1 MHSLLYLPIILL
13 ILTVFFLIRAEYR
26 KNKLHISIFKPALT
40 ILVIAV
46 VVTAM
51 LSGDQMS
58 PAYSVFILLALLFSL
73 GGDIALIFQEN
84 QKAFRLGLLLFLIT
98 HIIYASAFVRFSG
111 LAVASLAGTVTLAVL
126 AAVVYMVLYPQLG
139 SLKIPVL
146 IYILIISYMLN
157 RAIATHISPV
167 FSSLQAWR
175 ISIGAALFY
184 LSDLMLALN
193 RFGYPFKSNRL
204 SLVLY
209 YGGQLGIA
217 LSTFGQ

>member
-1 MHSLLYLPIILL
+1 MHSLLSPLIVLL
-13 ILTVFFLIRAEYR
+13 ILAVFFLIRAEYR
-26 KNKLHISIFKPALT
+26 KNKLHISIFKPAST
-40 ILVIAV
+40 ILIIAV

-58 PAYSVFILLALLFSL
+58 QAYSVFILLGLFFSL
-73 GGDIALIFQEN
+73 GGDIALIFQEK

-98 HIIYASAFVRFSG
+98 HIIYAFAFVRFSG
-111 LAVASLAGTVTLAVL
+111 LVVASLAGTVTLAVL

-193 RFGYPFKSNRL
+193 RFGYPFKSNRI

>member
-1 MHSLLYLPIILL
+1 MHSLLSPLIVLL
-13 ILTVFFLIRAEYR
+13 ILAVFFLIRAEYR
-26 KNKLHISIFKPALT
+26 KNKLHISIFKPAST
-40 ILVIAV
+40 ILIIAV

-58 PAYSVFILLALLFSL
+58 PAYSVFILLGLFFSL
-73 GGDIALIFQEN
+73 GGDIALIFQEK

-98 HIIYASAFVRFSG
+98 HIIYAFAFVRFSG
-111 LAVASLAGTVTLAVL
+111 LVVASLAGTVTLAVL

-193 RFGYPFKSNRL
+193 RFGYPFKSNRI

>member
-1 MHSLLYLPIILL
+1 MHSLLSPLIVLL
-13 ILTVFFLIRAEYR
+13 ILAVFFLIRAEYR
-26 KNKLHISIFKPALT
+26 KNKLHISIFKPAST
-40 ILVIAV
+40 ILIIAV

-51 LSGDQMS
+51 LSGDHMS
-58 PAYSVFILLALLFSL
+58 PAYSVFILLGLFFSL
-73 GGDIALIFQEN
+73 GGDIALIFQEK

-98 HIIYASAFVRFSG
+98 HIIYAFAFVRFSG
-111 LAVASLAGTVTLAVL
+111 LVVASLAGTVTLAVL